1 MTFWI
6 RGKEEVVKESMVNV
20 SSMWFTSIAI
30 ETDAETSTKSNIVL
44 VYGKCLF
51 DAVK

>member
-6 RGKEEVVKESMVNV
+6 KGKEEVEIVDFLIQVKESMVNV

-30 ETDAETSTKSNIVL
+30 IETDAETSTKL
-44 VYGKCLF
+44 LF
-51 DAVK
+51 